1 MPFLAYVRAG
11 DDDPRPPDGP
21 RPWEPDWR
29 VWRWV
34 PPALLAGYGLTRS
47 DGVVALVLAL
57 VLFALVCR
65 VVDELMPDGGGL
77 REHRQ

>member
-1 MPFLAYVRAG
+1 VPFLAYVRAG

-34 PPALLAGYGLTRS
+34 APAVPVGYAITRT
-47 DGVVALVLAL
+47 DGALKLVLVLAL
-57 VLFALVCR
+57 FALACR
-65 VVDELMPDGGGL
+65 CVDELLPDGGGL